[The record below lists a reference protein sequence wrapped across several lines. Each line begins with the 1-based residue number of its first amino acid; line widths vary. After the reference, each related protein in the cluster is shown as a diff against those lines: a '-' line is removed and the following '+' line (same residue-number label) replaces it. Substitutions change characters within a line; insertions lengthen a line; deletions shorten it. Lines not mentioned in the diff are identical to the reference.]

1 MSLLLTGLAAS
12 SGIAIAPAYLL
23 VGSDLSIK
31 KQHTADKN
39 HEVARL
45 RDSFTLTT
53 KELRQIRQRAHQNLG
68 QQAAAV
74 VDTQLEILN
83 DPVLLANLE
92 RLIRGNAYTAEWA
105 AKVTTDHYLTLFEH
119 MNDND
124 YLQSRALA
132 VQDVYKRLL
141 SHLLGVKLPDP
152 NALDHRA
159 IIVAK
164 NVTPTDTAQ
173 FDRRYVAGLVTDYG
187 GRTSHFSIMSKTL
200 SLPVVVGTHN
210 ATSQIKDGD
219 LLIVDGIHGKVIVR
233 PTEQQLEHYQLLAG
247 EFAREQQ
254 AWGALR
260 DQHTVSKDGRKYEVG
275 ANVGTLNDIKYA
287 HDNGAEGIGLL
298 RTEFLYMDQTKL
310 PTEDEQFR
318 TYKKFVTAMGEQR
331 VVARTLDIG
340 GDKRLGMFKLPHED
354 NPYLGFRAI
363 RIGLAKPEILRPQLR
378 ALLRA
383 SAYGRLAIMFPM
395 IATPDE
401 FTQARDI
408 LDDER
413 RKLGRAGVAVADNV
427 EVGMMLEV
435 PSAAVMAD
443 VFAPDVDFFSIGSND
458 LIQYLF
464 AADRGNSRV
473 AYLYQELHPAVLRLV
488 KRVIDAAHAE
498 GKWVGMCGE
507 MAGNPLATP
516 LLMAM
521 GLDEFSMNSS
531 QILRIRSLIS
541 HLNNRQLQPL
551 VHRALAAR
559 SAREVE
565 MLVKEYVPI
574 LRKE

>member
-1 MSLLLTGLAAS
+1 MSLLLDGLAAS

-23 VGSDLSIK
+23 VGPDLSIK
-31 KQHTADKN
+31 KQHIADKN

-45 RDSFTLTT
+45 RDSFALTT
-53 KELRQIRQRAHQNLG
+53 KELQAIRQRAHQDLG
-68 QQAAAV
+68 HQAAAV
-74 VDTQLEILN
+74 VDTQLAMVD
-83 DPVLLANLE
+83 DPVLLTTIE
-92 RLIRGNAYTAEWA
+92 RLIDKNSYTAEWGVKLA
-105 AKVTTDHYLTLFEH
+105 TDNYLALFARN
-119 MNDND
+119 NDD
-124 YLQSRALA
+124 YLNSRVLA
-132 VQDVYKRLL
+132 VRDVYKRVI

-152 NALDHRA
+152 GALDHRA
-159 IIVAK
+159 ILVAP
-164 NVTPTDTAQ
+164 NITPTDMAQ
-173 FDRRYVAGLVTDYG
+173 LDRRYVVGLVTDSG

-200 SLPVVVGTHN
+200 ALPVVVGTN
-210 ATSQIKDGD
+210 TATKKIENGD
-219 LLIVDGIHGKVIVR
+219 LLIVDGIHGKVIVN
-233 PTEQQLEHYQLLAG
+233 PTEQQLEHYRLLAG

-260 DQHTVSKDGRKYEVG
+260 DQHTVSQDGRKYEVA
-275 ANVGTLNDIKYA
+275 ANVGTLSDITVA
-287 HDNGAEGIGLL
+287 RDHGAEGIGLL
-298 RTEFLYMDQTKL
+298 RTEFLYMNQTEL
-310 PTEDEQFR
+310 PSEEEQFKVYR
-318 TYKKFVTAMGEQR
+318 QFVSGMDQQR

-340 GDKRLGMFKLPHED
+340 GDKRLGMLKLPREE

-363 RIGLAKPEILRPQLR
+363 RIGLAEPTILRPQLR

-395 IATPDE
+395 IATPEE
-401 FTQARDI
+401 FTQAREM
-408 LDDER
+408 LDDEK
-413 RKLGRAGVAVADNV
+413 RKLSRAGVAVADNI

-473 AYLYQELHPAVLRLV
+473 SYLYQELHPAVLRLV

-516 LLMAM
+516 LLTAM

-531 QILRIRSLIS
+531 QILPIRSLIS

-551 VHRALAAR
+551 VHRALAAH

-565 MLVKEYVPI
+565 MLVKEYVPM
-574 LRKE
+574 LRKD

>member
-53 KELRQIRQRAHQNLG
+53 KELKQIRQRAHQNLG

-105 AKVTTDHYLTLFEH
+105 AKVTTDHYLNLFEH

-141 SHLLGVKLPDP
+141 SHLLGIKLPDP

-210 ATSQIKDGD
+210 ATSQIEDGD

-233 PTEQQLEHYQLLAG
+233 PTDQQLEHYQLLAG

-254 AWGALR
+254 VWGALR

-395 IATPDE
+395 IATPEE

-413 RKLGRAGVAVADNV
+413 RKLGRAGVAVADSV

-516 LLMAM
+516 LLTAM

>member
-1 MSLLLTGLAAS
+1 MSLLLDGLAAS

-23 VGSDLSIK
+23 VGPDLSIR
-31 KQHTADKN
+31 KQHIADKN

-45 RDSFTLTT
+45 RDSFALTT
-53 KELRQIRQRAHQNLG
+53 KELQAIRQRAHQDLG
-68 QQAAAV
+68 HQAVAV
-74 VDTQLEILN
+74 VDAQLAMVN
-83 DPVLLANLE
+83 DPVLLTTIE
-92 RLIRGNAYTAEWA
+92 RLIDKHSYTAEWGVKLA
-105 AKVTTDHYLTLFEH
+105 TDNYLALFERN
-119 MNDND
+119 NDD
-124 YLQSRALA
+124 YLNSRILA
-132 VQDVYKRLL
+132 VRDVYKRVI

-152 NALDHRA
+152 GALDHRA
-159 IIVAK
+159 ILVAP
-164 NVTPTDTAQ
+164 NITPTDMAQ
-173 FDRRYVAGLVTDYG
+173 LDRRYVVGLVTDSG

-200 SLPVVVGTHN
+200 ALPVVVGTN
-210 ATSQIKDGD
+210 TATKKIKTGD
-219 LLIVDGIHGKVIVR
+219 LLIVDGIHGKVIVN
-233 PTEQQLEHYQLLAG
+233 PTEQQLEHYRLLAG

-260 DQHTVSKDGRKYEVG
+260 DQHTASQDGRKYEVA
-275 ANVGTLNDIKYA
+275 ANVGALSNIAIARD
-287 HDNGAEGIGLL
+287 HGAEGIGLL
-298 RTEFLYMDQTKL
+298 RTEFLYMNQTELPSEERQFNAYRQFVSGMDQ
-310 PTEDEQFR
+310 
-318 TYKKFVTAMGEQR
+318 QR

-340 GDKRLGMFKLPHED
+340 GDKRLGMLKLPQEE

-363 RIGLAKPEILRPQLR
+363 RIGLAEPTILRPQLR

-395 IATPDE
+395 IATLEE
-401 FTQARDI
+401 FTQAREM
-408 LDDER
+408 LDDEK
-413 RKLGRAGVAVADNV
+413 RKLSRAGVAVADNI

-473 AYLYQELHPAVLRLV
+473 SYLYQELHPAVLRLV

-516 LLMAM
+516 LLTAM

-531 QILRIRSLIS
+531 QILPIRSLIS

-551 VHRALAAR
+551 VHRALAAH
-559 SAREVE
+559 SAREVG
-565 MLVKEYVPI
+565 MLVKEYVPM
-574 LRKE
+574 LRKD

>member
-1 MSLLLTGLAAS
+1 MSLLLDGLAAS

-23 VGSDLSIK
+23 VGPDLSIK
-31 KQHTADKN
+31 KQHIADKN

-45 RDSFTLTT
+45 RDSFALTT
-53 KELRQIRQRAHQNLG
+53 KELQAIRQRAHQDLG
-68 QQAAAV
+68 HQAVAV
-74 VDTQLEILN
+74 VDAQLAMVN
-83 DPVLLANLE
+83 DPVLLTTIE
-92 RLIRGNAYTAEWA
+92 RLIDKHSYTAEWGVKLA
-105 AKVTTDHYLTLFEH
+105 TDNYLALFERN
-119 MNDND
+119 NDD
-124 YLQSRALA
+124 YLNSRILA
-132 VQDVYKRLL
+132 VRDVYKRVI

-152 NALDHRA
+152 GALDHRA
-159 IIVAK
+159 ILVAP
-164 NVTPTDTAQ
+164 NITPTDMAQ
-173 FDRRYVAGLVTDYG
+173 LDRRYVVGLVTDSG

-200 SLPVVVGTHN
+200 ALPVVVGTN
-210 ATSQIKDGD
+210 TATKKIKNGD
-219 LLIVDGIHGKVIVR
+219 LLIVDGIHGKVIVN
-233 PTEQQLEHYQLLAG
+233 PTEQQLEHYRLLAG

-260 DQHTVSKDGRKYEVG
+260 DQHTASQDGRKYEVA
-275 ANVGTLNDIKYA
+275 ANVGALSDIA
-287 HDNGAEGIGLL
+287 IARDHGAEGIGLL
-298 RTEFLYMDQTKL
+298 RTEFLYMNQTEL
-310 PTEDEQFR
+310 PSEEEQFKAYR
-318 TYKKFVTAMGEQR
+318 QFVSGMDQQR

-340 GDKRLGMFKLPHED
+340 GDKRLGMLKLPREE

-363 RIGLAKPEILRPQLR
+363 RIGLAEPTILRPQLR

-395 IATPDE
+395 IATPEE
-401 FTQARDI
+401 FTQAREM
-408 LDDER
+408 LDDEK
-413 RKLGRAGVAVADNV
+413 RKLSRAGVAVADNI

-473 AYLYQELHPAVLRLV
+473 SYLYQELHPAVLRLV

-516 LLMAM
+516 LLTAM

-531 QILRIRSLIS
+531 QILPIRSLIS

-551 VHRALAAR
+551 VHRALAAH

-565 MLVKEYVPI
+565 MLVKEYVPM
-574 LRKE
+574 LRKD